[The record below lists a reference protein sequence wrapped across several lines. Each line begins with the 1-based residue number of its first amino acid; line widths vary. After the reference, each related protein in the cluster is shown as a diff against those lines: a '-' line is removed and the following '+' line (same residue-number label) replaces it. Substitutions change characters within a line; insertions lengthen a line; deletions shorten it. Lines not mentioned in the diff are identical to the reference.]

1 MRIKDHLK
9 PMIRFFEHLP
19 RNGDVELS
27 ILKTHLL
34 IEELLTRVITRA
46 AKNPS
51 AIEEANLGFAQKM
64 QLARAFSNL
73 AREAWL
79 WDALQALNQ
88 TRNKLAH
95 GLSATEI
102 QQRCDAFIEIV
113 EKFQGIPTDEIL
125 SPTFGRFHW
134 AAFKVF
140 SALGTYANF
149 DASALRKPR
158 LLTGNAE
165 PRASS
170 DG

>member
-1 MRIKDHLK
+1 MRMNSHLK
-9 PMIRFFEHLP
+9 PLIRFFEHLP
-19 RNGDVELS
+19 RNGDVEFA

-34 IEELLTRVITRA
+34 IEELLAMIISRA
-46 AKNPS
+46 AKDPS

-73 AREAWL
+73 GREAWL
-79 WDALQALNQ
+79 WEALQALNQ

-95 GLSATEI
+95 RLSATEI
-102 QQRCDAFIEIV
+102 QQRCDAFIELV
-113 EKFQGIPTDEIL
+113 ERSQDIPTDEIL

-140 SALGTYANF
+140 SALASYANF
-149 DASALRKPR
+149 DASALRKPTF
-158 LLTGNAE
+158 LTGSAE